1 MPVKSDKIFTQDGKN
16 ATLFLSNPV
25 NILKIP
31 EFAEVN
37 PFAEKVA
44 ILSDIE
50 SNFQVY

>member
-1 MPVKSDKIFTQDGKN
+1 MLVKRDKIFTQDAKN

-31 EFAEVN
+31 ELTEVN
-37 PFAEKVA
+37 PFAEKIA

-50 SNFQVY
+50 SNFQIY